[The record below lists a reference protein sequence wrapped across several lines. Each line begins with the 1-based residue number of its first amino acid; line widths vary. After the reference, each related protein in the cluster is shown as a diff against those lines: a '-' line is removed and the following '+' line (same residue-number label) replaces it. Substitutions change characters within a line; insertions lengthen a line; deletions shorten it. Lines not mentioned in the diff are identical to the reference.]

1 MKKLL
6 IILPLIILFSCS
18 VQKRKYQKGFYVSSN
33 KTKTIAKKD
42 RIASA
47 KKENRSEV
55 LAIKC
60 VPLVTDINNELEAS
74 ADKKIS
80 ALAVNK
86 PLINL
91 SKDEPCDKITFKNGD
106 EISVKILEIAP
117 FDIKYKKCDS
127 PDGPSYIIKKST
139 VFMITYANGTKEV
152 FKAEPEVKQSNNNNN
167 NNNSGN
173 SNSNKGPSIP
183 ESAVISLIAGICG
196 FAIFI
201 GSIPA
206 ICFGIAAIRKI
217 NREPEKYAG
226 KGMAT
231 IGIILGILGVIG
243 KILLFALI
251 FSL

>member
-6 IILPLIILFSCS
+6 FILPLIILFSCS

-47 KKENRSEV
+47 KKETRSEE
-55 LAIKC
+55 LAVKPSSLIAE
-60 VPLVTDINNELEAS
+60 VDTEPEAS
-74 ADKKIS
+74 AAKKIS
-80 ALAVNK
+80 LLNSNS

-91 SKDEPCDKITFKNGD
+91 NKDGPCDKITFKNGD
-106 EISVKILEIAP
+106 ELNVKILEIAP

-152 FKAEPEVKQSNNNNN
+152 FKAEPEVKPSNNNNSSNNNNN
-167 NNNSGN
+167 NN
-173 SNSNKGPSIP
+173 KGPSIH
-183 ESAVISLIAGICG
+183 ESAVISLVTGITG
-196 FAIFI
+196 LFLFI

-206 ICFGIAAIRKI
+206 IIFGAVAIRKI
-217 NREPEKYAG
+217 NREPQKYSG

-231 IGIILGILGVIG
+231 VGIMLGVLGVIG

-251 FSL
+251 FSI

>member
-1 MKKLL
+1 MKNLLL
-6 IILPLIILFSCS
+6 ISSLLLLFSCS
-18 VQKRKYQKGFYVSSN
+18 VQKRKYQKGFYFSSN
-33 KTKTIAKKD
+33 KSKSSTKKEKTVV
-42 RIASA
+42 A

-60 VPLVTDINNELEAS
+60 VPLVTDIKNQLEAS

-152 FKAEPEVKQSNNNNN
+152 FKAEPEVKQPNNSTSSSGSNNNSNN
-167 NNNSGN
+167 
-173 SNSNKGPSIP
+173 GPTVV
-183 ESAVISLIAGICG
+183 ESSVISLVTGVTGI
-196 FAIFI
+196 FLFI

-206 ICFGIAAIRKI
+206 IFFGIAALRKI
-217 NREPEKYAG
+217 KREPKKYIG

-231 IGIILGILGVIG
+231 MGIILGILGVIG

>member
-6 IILPLIILFSCS
+6 LILPFIILFSCS
-18 VQKRKYQKGFYVSSN
+18 VQKRKYQKGFYLSSN
-33 KTKTIAKKD
+33 KSKTVNKKETTV
-42 RIASA
+42 SA
-47 KKENRSEV
+47 KKRPGSGNPELKPATVITE
-55 LAIKC
+55 
-60 VPLVTDINNELEAS
+60 INTELEVS
-74 ADKKIS
+74 TDKKILPVKS
-80 ALAVNK
+80 IKN
-86 PLINL
+86 PLITL

-152 FKAEPEVKQSNNNNN
+152 FKAEPEVKPSNNNSS
-167 NNNSGN
+167 NSN

-196 FAIFI
+196 FVIFI

-217 NREPEKYAG
+217 NREPEKYTG
-226 KGMAT
+226 KGMAST
-231 IGIILGILGVIG
+231 GIILGVLGVIG

-251 FSL
+251 FAL